1 MGRGAELGGRQ
12 THALAPSNSTLKIHQ
27 QHDKIS
33 VYFYETR
40 TLKKKYILSTVNV
53 ILEAGLVI
61 VIL

>member
-40 TLKKKYILSTVNV
+40 TLKKNIYFLQ
-53 ILEAGLVI
+53 
-61 VIL
+61 